1 MARKQRTKNISLD
14 WFGDEIAATV
24 KQHEEAG
31 LWAMGSVILEDAQ
44 GRAPRDSGRL
54 RASGFLMSTKR
65 TTHHKQKG
73 DRRRMPQPRAG
84 TVLVGFAAWYSNLYE
99 DSGVKR
105 HAIPYV
111 GRSGRA
117 RKRKVLQIEGLG
129 YRSAVMH
136 PGVKRRPFLA
146 PAVDASKDEGAE
158 AFAKLVRGKLE
169 REQ

>member
-1 MARKQRTKNISLD
+1 MAGKQRTKNISLE

-24 KQHEEAG
+24 KQYEEAG
-31 LWAMGSVILEDAQ
+31 LWAMGSVILDDAES
-44 GRAPRDSGRL
+44 RAPRDSGRL
-54 RASGFLMSTKR
+54 RASGFLLSTKR
-65 TTHHKQKG
+65 TSYRKQKG
-73 DRRRMPQPRAG
+73 DRRRMPQARAG
-84 TVLVGFAAWYSNLYE
+84 TVLVGFAAWYSNLFE

-129 YRSAVMH
+129 YRSAVNH
-136 PGVKRRPFLA
+136 PGMRRRPFLA

-158 AFAKLVRGKLE
+158 AFARLVRGKLE
-169 REQ
+169 REA